1 VSCTKQLRAVAS
13 RTMTATADDPP
24 IERSRTFSWS
34 DPADLAAVGRDM
46 AGIDVMRAVIDGR
59 LPKPPIADLIDASLI
74 AVDEGTS
81 TFALEPAEWMYNPIG
96 FVHGGIAATLLDS
109 CMGCAVHTLLPAG
122 VGYTTTDLQIRFVRG
137 LTATTGRVLATGRVL
152 HPGRRLMTVEGTL
165 TTEDDA
171 RLMAHGSCAC
181 IVLS

>member
-1 VSCTKQLRAVAS
+1 MAT
-13 RTMTATADDPP
+13 TADQPST
-24 IERSRTFSWS
+24 ERSRTFSWS
-34 DPADLAAVGRDM
+34 DPADLAAVGREM
-46 AGIDVMRAVIDGR
+46 AGIEAMRAVMDGR

-74 AVDEGTS
+74 AIGEGTS

-122 VGYTTTDLQIRFVRG
+122 VGYSTTDLQIRFVRG
-137 LTATTGRVLATGRVL
+137 LTDTTGRVLATGRVL

-165 TTEDDA
+165 TTEDGD
-171 RLMAHGSCAC
+171 RLMAHGTSAC
-181 IVLS
+181 IVLR